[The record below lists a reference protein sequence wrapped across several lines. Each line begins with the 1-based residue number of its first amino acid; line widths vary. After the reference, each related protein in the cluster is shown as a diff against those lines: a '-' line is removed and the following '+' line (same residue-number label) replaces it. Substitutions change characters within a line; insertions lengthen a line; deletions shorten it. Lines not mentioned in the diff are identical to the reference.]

1 MRNEIKVG
9 ILAIISIAFGF
20 WGYKFIQ
27 GKNILS
33 ATKSYHAYY
42 QDINGLSVGSAL
54 KISGVVVGSV
64 SAIELD
70 QMTRKVRVDMEIA
83 PAYRVPK
90 GTVAYIASDGL
101 LGGMKID
108 LFYAQPCAAD
118 GSDCLPK
125 GSEIQGASRGMLS
138 SFLNTDP
145 KDPTGPI
152 MSQVDTALAKL
163 NNTFFGED
171 SNHPIA
177 RSSQD
182 LATMMA
188 SLNQTTA
195 QLQQLME
202 TNSQQITQSMRNLAA
217 LTDGLASRQ
226 AALVGIIDN
235 TQSFTGNL
243 SNLEVDATLG
253 KVNQSIE
260 GLQNTL
266 QKANE
271 AMGSVSGLMDNIS
284 SGQGTLG
291 KLLQDDA
298 IYKQLQD
305 VSGALDTL
313 LIDFQERPYR
323 YMPFKSRK
331 KVMKFDKKD
340 TQDRPEEVT
349 AIPNND

>member
-9 ILAIISIAFGF
+9 ILAIISIALGF

-27 GKNILS
+27 GKNLLS
-33 ATKSYHAYY
+33 ATKSYYAYY
-42 QDINGLSVGSAL
+42 DDTNGLSIGSAL

-70 QMTRKVRVDMEIA
+70 QMTRKVRVDMEIS
-83 PAYRVPK
+83 PAYRVPQN
-90 GTVAYIASDGL
+90 TIAYIASDGL
-101 LGGMKID
+101 MGGMKID

-125 GSEIQGASRGMLS
+125 GSELRGASRGMLS
-138 SFLNTDP
+138 TFLNTDP
-145 KDPTGPI
+145 NNPAGPI
-152 MSQVDTALAKL
+152 MEQVDTALAKL

-171 SNHPIA
+171 SDHPIA

-182 LATMMA
+182 LAAMMA
-188 SLNQTTA
+188 NLNQTTA

-202 TNSQQITQSMRNLAA
+202 MNSRQVTQSMRNIAI

-226 AALVGIIDN
+226 AALSGIIDN
-235 TQSFTGNL
+235 TQSFTAKL
-243 SNLEVDATLG
+243 SDMDVDATLQ

-260 GLQNTL
+260 GLQTTL
-266 QKANE
+266 EKANQ
-271 AMGSVSGLMDNIS
+271 AMGGVSGLMDNIN
-284 SGQGTLG
+284 SGKGTLG
-291 KLLQDDA
+291 KLVQDDA
-298 IYKQLQD
+298 IYNQLQQ

-323 YMPFKSRK
+323 YMPLKSRK
-331 KVMKFDKKD
+331 KVIKFDKKD
-340 TQDRPEEVT
+340 TQDRADQVT
-349 AIPNND
+349 AIPNK

>member
-42 QDINGLSVGSAL
+42 DDINGLSVGSAL

-70 QMTRKVRVDMEIA
+70 QMTRKVRVDMEVS

-90 GTVAYIASDGL
+90 NTVAYIASDGF

-118 GSDCLPK
+118 GTDCLPE
-125 GSEIQGASRGMLS
+125 GSEIRGASRGMLS

-145 KDPTGPI
+145 NDPTGPI
-152 MSQVDTALAKL
+152 MGQVDTALAKL
-163 NNTFFGED
+163 NATFFGED
-171 SNHPIA
+171 SDHPIA

-182 LATMMA
+182 LAATMA
-188 SLNQTTA
+188 NLNQTTA

-202 TNSQQITQSMRNLAA
+202 INSRQVTQSMRNLAI

-235 TQSFTGNL
+235 TQNFTGNL
-243 SNLEVDATLG
+243 SEMDVEATLE

-260 GLQNTL
+260 GLQTTL

-271 AMGSVSGLMDNIS
+271 AMGGVSGLMDNIN
-284 SGQGTLG
+284 SGKGTLG

-298 IYKQLQD
+298 IYEQLSN

-323 YMPFKSRK
+323 YMPLKSRK
-331 KVMKFDKKD
+331 KVIKFDKKD
-340 TQDRPEEVT
+340 TQDRAEEIT
-349 AIPNND
+349 AIPNH